1 MKYYK
6 NRLTAALLALCVLLG
21 LTACGGG
28 GGSSNGSASP
38 LSGKVYVPK
47 FMELNVGSDTE
58 LNYVSGGCCDG
69 KNVYLLA
76 SLNEKEITTD
86 PETGEEVESYN
97 YRDTILRV
105 NLETG
110 EAVELE
116 GYAPA
121 LAQKNSEDSYSSVRG
136 GRHHLDP

>member
-97 YRDTILRV
+97 
-105 NLETG
+105 
-110 EAVELE
+110 
-116 GYAPA
+116 
-121 LAQKNSEDSYSSVRG
+121 
-136 GRHHLDP
+136 